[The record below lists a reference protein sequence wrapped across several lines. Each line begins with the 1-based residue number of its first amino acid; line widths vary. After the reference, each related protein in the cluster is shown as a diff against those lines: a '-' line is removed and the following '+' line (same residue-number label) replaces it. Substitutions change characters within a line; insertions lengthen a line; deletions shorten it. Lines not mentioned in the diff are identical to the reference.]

1 MAMKK
6 KVIISA
12 ITVLVLAGGGYGGYK
27 YFAPA
32 TDASQ
37 EVVEP
42 PALQTV
48 GVDMGEVKKTV
59 YSTGT
64 VEATARQEVKPDVSG
79 KVESLVV
86 KVGQHVKKGDLLF
99 TMEAT
104 DTGFEIEKQKLSMSR
119 MEKEIKDLKARKDR
133 IEANAGGV
141 VKEISVK
148 RGDSV
153 SPETVI
159 AKVNDPN
166 YLKITGYFSPYEAE
180 LLREG
185 QKVKVFLPSSMT
197 YVDGEID
204 RIDME
209 GTKQDGK
216 MAQHAVDVL
225 VKNSGALYVNDLGSV
240 EYTDAKGLKYA
251 SQGNTPFTKAVDI
264 EILAGTTG
272 KVGEV
277 LFKKGD
283 TIKKNQL
290 LAKMDREA
298 DKSEIEE
305 KELNWKEAQL
315 GMDQKMRDLSKRR
328 VVAPI
333 SGEITKLNVKV
344 GEALGSDPAAIIMD
358 TSSVTFKAAVDELD
372 FPQVKV
378 GQNVDVFITAFGTKA
393 FKGTVTELPKEGS
406 KQDKSVRFEVKIAV
420 EDSSQLKHGMS
431 GDCDIYIHKKDNALR
446 LPANAVEVMEEGKA
460 TVMVKDP
467 SGNPM
472 PKDVGIGI
480 EGAEY
485 VEIVSGLKEG
495 DEVVLTNGEG
505 M

>member
-1 MAMKK
+1 MAINK
-6 KVIISA
+6 KVLISA

-27 YFAPA
+27 YFVPA
-32 TDASQ
+32 DVSQ
-37 EVVEP
+37 EIVEP
-42 PALQTV
+42 PMLQTV
-48 GVDMGEVKKTV
+48 AVETGEVKKTV

-79 KVESLVV
+79 KVESLAV
-86 KVGQHVKKGDLLF
+86 KEGQRVKKGDLLF

-104 DTGFEIEKQKLSMSR
+104 DAGFEIEKQKLSMAR
-119 MEKEIKDLKARKDR
+119 IQKEIKDLKDRKDR

-141 VKEISVK
+141 VKELMIK
-148 RGDSV
+148 RGGDV
-153 SPETVI
+153 TPETVI

-166 YLKITGYFSPYEAE
+166 YIKITGYFSPYEAE

-225 VKNSGALYVNDLGSV
+225 VKNTGGLYVNDLGSV
-240 EYTDAKGLKYA
+240 EYTDAQGLKYA
-251 SQGNTPFTKAVDI
+251 SQGNTPFTKADDI

-283 TIKKNQL
+283 TLKKNQL
-290 LAKMDREA
+290 LAKMDKEA
-298 DKSEIEE
+298 DKTEIEE

-315 GMDQKMRDLSKRR
+315 GMDQKVRDLSKRR

-344 GEALGSDPAAIIMD
+344 GEALGGDPAAIIMD
-358 TSSVTFKAAVDELD
+358 TSSVTFKASVDELD

-378 GQNVDVFITAFGTKA
+378 GQTVDVYITAFGTKA
-393 FKGTVTELPKEGS
+393 FKGTVTELPKEGT
-406 KQDKSVRFEVKIAV
+406 KQDKAVRFEVKIAV
-420 EDSSQLKHGMS
+420 EDSSQMKHGMS
-431 GDCDIYIHKKDNALR
+431 GDCDINIHKKENAMR
-446 LPANAVEVMEEGKA
+446 LPVNAVEVVEEGKGM
-460 TVMVKDP
+460 VMVKGP
-467 SGNPM
+467 SGDPV
-472 PKDVGIGI
+472 PKDVEIGI

-485 VEIVSGLKEG
+485 VEIVSGLKAG
-495 DEVVLTNGEG
+495 DEVVITNPEG

>member
-1 MAMKK
+1 MNK
-6 KVIISA
+6 KVLISA

-27 YFAPA
+27 YFVPA
-32 TDASQ
+32 DVSQ
-37 EVVEP
+37 EIVEP
-42 PALQTV
+42 PMLQTV
-48 GVDMGEVKKTV
+48 AVETGEVKKTV

-79 KVESLVV
+79 KVESLAV
-86 KVGQHVKKGDLLF
+86 KEGQRVKKGDLLF

-104 DTGFEIEKQKLSMSR
+104 DAGFEIEKQKLSMAR
-119 MEKEIKDLKARKDR
+119 IQKEIKDLKDRKDR

-141 VKEISVK
+141 VKELMIK
-148 RGDSV
+148 RGGDV
-153 SPETVI
+153 TPETVI

-166 YLKITGYFSPYEAE
+166 YIKITGYFSPYEAE

-225 VKNSGALYVNDLGSV
+225 VKNTGGLYVNDLGSV
-240 EYTDAKGLKYA
+240 EYTDAQGLKYA
-251 SQGNTPFTKAVDI
+251 SQGNTPFTKADDI

-283 TIKKNQL
+283 TLKKNQL
-290 LAKMDREA
+290 LAKMDKEA
-298 DKSEIEE
+298 DKTEIEE

-315 GMDQKMRDLSKRR
+315 GMDQKVRDLSKRR

-344 GEALGSDPAAIIMD
+344 GEALGGDPAAIIMD
-358 TSSVTFKAAVDELD
+358 TSSVTFKASVDELD

-378 GQNVDVFITAFGTKA
+378 GQTVDVYITAFGTKA
-393 FKGTVTELPKEGS
+393 FKGTVTELPKEGT
-406 KQDKSVRFEVKIAV
+406 KQDKAVRFEVKIAV
-420 EDSSQLKHGMS
+420 EDSSQMKHGMS
-431 GDCDIYIHKKDNALR
+431 GDCDINIHKKENAMR
-446 LPANAVEVMEEGKA
+446 LPVNAVEVVEEGKGM
-460 TVMVKDP
+460 VMVKGP
-467 SGNPM
+467 SGDPV
-472 PKDVGIGI
+472 PKDVEIGI

-485 VEIVSGLKEG
+485 VEIVSGLKAG
-495 DEVVLTNGEG
+495 DEVVITNPEG

>member
-1 MAMKK
+1 
-6 KVIISA
+6 
-12 ITVLVLAGGGYGGYK
+12 
-27 YFAPA
+27 
-32 TDASQ
+32 
-37 EVVEP
+37 
-42 PALQTV
+42 
-48 GVDMGEVKKTV
+48 
-59 YSTGT
+59 
-64 VEATARQEVKPDVSG
+64 ARQEVKPDVSG
-79 KVESLVV
+79 KVESLAV
-86 KVGQHVKKGDLLF
+86 KEGQRVKKGDLLF

-104 DTGFEIEKQKLSMSR
+104 DAGFEIEKQKLSMAR
-119 MEKEIKDLKARKDR
+119 IQKEIKDLKDRKDR

-141 VKEISVK
+141 VKELMIK
-148 RGDSV
+148 RGGDV
-153 SPETVI
+153 TPETVI

-166 YLKITGYFSPYEAE
+166 YIKITGYFSPYEAE

-225 VKNSGALYVNDLGSV
+225 VKNTGGLYVNDLGSV
-240 EYTDAKGLKYA
+240 EYTDAQGLKYA
-251 SQGNTPFTKAVDI
+251 SQGNTPFTKADDI

-283 TIKKNQL
+283 TLKKNQL
-290 LAKMDREA
+290 LAKMDSEA
-298 DKSEIEE
+298 DKTEIEE

-315 GMDQKMRDLSKRR
+315 GMDQKVRDLSKRR

-344 GEALGSDPAAIIMD
+344 GEALGGDPAAIIMD
-358 TSSVTFKAAVDELD
+358 TSSVTFKASVDELD

-378 GQNVDVFITAFGTKA
+378 GQTVDVYITAFGTKA
-393 FKGTVTELPKEGS
+393 FKGTVTELPKEGT
-406 KQDKSVRFEVKIAV
+406 KQDKAVRFEVKIAV
-420 EDSSQLKHGMS
+420 EDSSQMKHGMS
-431 GDCDIYIHKKDNALR
+431 GDCDINIHKKENAMR
-446 LPANAVEVMEEGKA
+446 LPVNAVEVVEEGKGM
-460 TVMVKDP
+460 VMVKGP
-467 SGNPM
+467 SGDPV
-472 PKDVGIGI
+472 PKDVEIGI

-485 VEIVSGLKEG
+485 VEIVSGLKAG
-495 DEVVLTNGEG
+495 DEVVITNPEG

>member
-1 MAMKK
+1 MAINK
-6 KVIISA
+6 KVLISA

-27 YFAPA
+27 YFVPA
-32 TDASQ
+32 DASQ
-37 EVVEP
+37 EIVEP
-42 PALQTV
+42 PMLQTV
-48 GVDMGEVKKTV
+48 AVETGEVKKTV

-64 VEATARQEVKPDVSG
+64 VEATARQEVKTDVSG
-79 KVESLVV
+79 KVESLAV
-86 KVGQHVKKGDLLF
+86 KEGQRVKKGDLLF

-104 DTGFEIEKQKLSMSR
+104 DAGFEIEKQKLSMAR
-119 MEKEIKDLKARKDR
+119 IQKEIKDLKDRKDR

-141 VKEISVK
+141 VKELMIK
-148 RGDSV
+148 RGADV
-153 SPETVI
+153 TPETVI

-166 YLKITGYFSPYEAE
+166 YIKITGYFSPYEAE

-197 YVDGEID
+197 YVEGEID

-225 VKNSGALYVNDLGSV
+225 VENTGGLYENDLGSV

-251 SQGNTPFTKAVDI
+251 SQGNSPFTKADDI

-283 TIKKNQL
+283 TLKKNQL

-298 DKSEIEE
+298 DKTEIEE

-315 GMDQKMRDLSKRR
+315 GMDQKVRDLSKRR

-344 GEALGSDPAAIIMD
+344 GEALGGDPAAIIMD
-358 TSSVTFKAAVDELD
+358 TSSVTFRASVDELD

-378 GQNVDVFITAFGTKA
+378 GQTVDVYITAFGTKA
-393 FKGTVTELPKEGS
+393 FKGTVTELPKEGT
-406 KQDKSVRFEVKIAV
+406 KQDKAVRFEVKIAV
-420 EDSSQLKHGMS
+420 EDSSQMKHGMS
-431 GDCDIYIHKKDNALR
+431 GDCDINIHKKENVMR
-446 LPANAVEVMEEGKA
+446 LPVNAVEVVEEGKGM
-460 TVMVKDP
+460 VMVKGP
-467 SGNPM
+467 SGDPV
-472 PKDVGIGI
+472 PKDVEIGI

-485 VEIVSGLKEG
+485 VEIVSGLKAG
-495 DEVVLTNGEG
+495 DEVVITNPEG

>member
-1 MAMKK
+1 MNK
-6 KVIISA
+6 KVLISA

-27 YFAPA
+27 YFVPA
-32 TDASQ
+32 DVSQ
-37 EVVEP
+37 EIVEP
-42 PALQTV
+42 PMLQTV
-48 GVDMGEVKKTV
+48 AVETGEVKKTV

-79 KVESLVV
+79 KVESLAV
-86 KVGQHVKKGDLLF
+86 KEGQRVKKGDLLF

-104 DTGFEIEKQKLSMSR
+104 DAGFEIEKQKLSMAR
-119 MEKEIKDLKARKDR
+119 IQKEIKDLKDRKDR

-141 VKEISVK
+141 VKELMIK
-148 RGDSV
+148 RGGDV
-153 SPETVI
+153 TPETVI

-166 YLKITGYFSPYEAE
+166 YIKITGYFSPYEAE

-225 VKNSGALYVNDLGSV
+225 VENTGGLYVNDLGSV

-251 SQGNTPFTKAVDI
+251 SQGNTPFTKADDI

-283 TIKKNQL
+283 TLKKNQL
-290 LAKMDREA
+290 LAKMDKEA
-298 DKSEIEE
+298 DKTEIEE

-315 GMDQKMRDLSKRR
+315 GMDQKVRDLSKRR

-344 GEALGSDPAAIIMD
+344 GEALGGDPAAIIMD
-358 TSSVTFKAAVDELD
+358 TSSVTFKASVDELD

-378 GQNVDVFITAFGTKA
+378 GQTVDVYITAFGTKA
-393 FKGTVTELPKEGS
+393 FKGTVTELPKEGT
-406 KQDKSVRFEVKIAV
+406 KQDKAVRFEVKIAV
-420 EDSSQLKHGMS
+420 EDSSQMKHGMS
-431 GDCDIYIHKKDNALR
+431 GDCDINIHKKENAMR
-446 LPANAVEVMEEGKA
+446 LPVNAVEVVEEGKGM
-460 TVMVKDP
+460 VMVKGP
-467 SGNPM
+467 SGDPV
-472 PKDVGIGI
+472 PKDVEIGI

-485 VEIVSGLKEG
+485 VEIVSGLKAG
-495 DEVVLTNGEG
+495 DEVVITNPEG